1 MLVTNVQSGIIEPVG
16 PKANIKDWKQ
26 LKGCERGK
34 KHGVALCC
42 SHKYPG
48 GNTKN
53 LFPNPRQYQRMERVK
68 KREET
73 IKRIQESKNQQSENT
88 SKPDYIRAATPKAR
102 ASRPPEAR
110 FTTPA
115 LVLEPVSEALCA
127 PVLDAAASEF
137 EPDALPEE
145 EPDEE
150 LAEAPV
156 DEAEADL
163 SLVLAFVVMVEAPAV
178 VEVASL
184 AVVEASLAVVDASV
198 ELELADDAPV
208 LLAVELSAEPAVAVA
223 PVTLKRGR

>member
-1 MLVTNVQSGIIEPVG
+1 MASLY
-16 PKANIKDWKQ
+16 A
-26 LKGCERGK
+26 
-34 KHGVALCC
+34 VAT
-42 SHKYPG
+42 KYPG

-68 KREET
+68 KREKT
-73 IKRIQESKNQQSENT
+73 INLKRIQESKNQQSENT
-88 SKPDYIRAATPKAR
+88 SRPDYIRAATPKAR

-208 LLAVELSAEPAVAVA
+208 LLAVELSVEPAVAVA